1 MYVFGVVRIEVLFV
15 VVVEVGMD
23 VVLIVVGFCVY
34 LLLGVG

>member
-1 MYVFGVVRIEVLFV
+1 MYVFGVVRIGVLFV

-23 VVLIVVGFCVY
+23 VVLVVVGFCVY